1 MVNSTERQGSKMRGG
16 GGGGG
21 GGRVSKEEKTKK
33 KWKSLGVQDFSS
45 TTKF

>member
-16 GGGGG
+16 GGV

>member
-1 MVNSTERQGSKMRGG
+1 MVNSTERQGSKMRGW
-16 GGGGG
+16 GG

>member
-16 GGGGG
+16 GGG
-21 GGRVSKEEKTKK
+21 RVSNKEKTKK

>member
-16 GGGGG
+16 GGGG
-21 GGRVSKEEKTKK
+21 VSKEEKTKK